1 MLVLSLGNKAVQA
14 AMVKYVGA
22 HGCLST
28 RSEIRN
34 KNLLEAVC
42 HFSSRGYV
50 WQVFTIILKCSKVGL
65 EMELSSDQN
74 FAVYVNIL

>member
-14 AMVKYVGA
+14 AMVKYVGV
-22 HGCLST
+22 HGCLSR

-50 WQVFTIILKCSKVGL
+50 
-65 EMELSSDQN
+65 
-74 FAVYVNIL
+74 